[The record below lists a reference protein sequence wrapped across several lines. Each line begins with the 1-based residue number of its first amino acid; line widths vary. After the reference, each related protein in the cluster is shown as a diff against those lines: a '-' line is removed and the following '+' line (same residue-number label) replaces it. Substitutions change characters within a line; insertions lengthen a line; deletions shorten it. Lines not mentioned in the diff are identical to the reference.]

1 MVFRFF
7 LVLFVFLILF
17 VAGVVTV
24 FERNFLGLSQMRLGP
39 SKRMFLGFF
48 QMLFD
53 GVKLFLSESLII
65 LKSEDYYFVLS
76 SILSFFIMLLVYFLL
91 SFYFIYNSWGWN
103 FLFLFLQIVII
114 VISLL
119 LSSFF
124 RKSKY
129 SFLGTIRVRLGAL
142 SFDVVFI
149 FFSFFFIIVYKNFS
163 FPMFFWFIFILLVF
177 IEFLLILLA
186 EVNRSPFDFSEGES
200 ELVRGLNTEFSGIY
214 FVFFFLAEYG
224 ILIFYITLLNSVLFA
239 SYFLTG
245 IVVFFIFIFVRS
257 CFPRFRMDFLV
268 SLFWLV
274 LVPLRVYLL
283 IFLVFLTWCGI
294 TKVIV
299 FLF

>member
-1 MVFRFF
+1 M
-7 LVLFVFLILF
+7 
-17 VAGVVTV
+17 AGLVTV
-24 FERNFLGLSQMRLGP
+24 FERNFLGLSQVRLGP
-39 SKRMFLGFF
+39 GKSMFLGFF

-53 GVKLFLSESLII
+53 GIKLFLSESLII
-65 LKSEDYYFVLS
+65 LKSEEYYFVLS
-76 SILSFFIMLLVYFLL
+76 SILSFFIMLLVYFFL
-91 SFYFIYNSWGWN
+91 SFYFIYVNWSWN
-103 FLFLFLQIVII
+103 FLFLFLQIIII

-129 SFLGTIRVRLGAL
+129 RFLGTIRVRLGAL

-149 FFSFFFIIVYKNFS
+149 FFSFIFIILYKNFG
-163 FPMFFWFIFILLVF
+163 FPVFFWFVIILLIF
-177 IEFLLILLA
+177 IEFLFILLA
-186 EVNRSPFDFSEGES
+186 EVNRAPFDFSEGES
-200 ELVRGLNTEFSGIY
+200 ELVSGLNTEFSGIY

-224 ILIFYITLLNSVLFA
+224 MLIFYILLLNRILFA
-239 SYFLTG
+239 SCFLTG
-245 IVVFFIFIFVRS
+245 LFIFFIFIFIRS

-274 LVPLRVYLL
+274 LVPLRA
-283 IFLVFLTWCGI
+283 FMLVFMVFLIWCGI